1 MPHVKKD
8 NPRFDPVKHGEALE
22 AALVETRFQ
31 QGALVEQGDVDSMV
45 LLGSMHFR
53 GQGGPQDFAEAR
65 RLFQMAADL
74 GSAAARTNL
83 ARMHMKGEGGPEDFV
98 EARRLLDLAIEQG
111 DDDAQVVLGH
121 MYFNGQGAPTD
132 FAEARKAYGVAAERG
147 HADAQTMLEVGAACR
162 ERGLGVI
169 DAPVSGG
176 PKEAADGTLVLLL
189 GGSDADMARAKPVFD
204 ALGVV

>member
-1 MPHVKKD
+1 MDLKAGAALARTERYPCRPAQVRINTPPYDRGAGDRGAPIAGGERRAMPHQKKA

-121 MYFNGQGAPTD
+121 M
-132 FAEARKAYGVAAERG
+132 
-147 HADAQTMLEVGAACR
+147 
-162 ERGLGVI
+162 
-169 DAPVSGG
+169 
-176 PKEAADGTLVLLL
+176 
-189 GGSDADMARAKPVFD
+189 
-204 ALGVV
+204 